1 MRIVNLV
8 ICFLMLAGLV
18 SCGSKTKDG
27 TSSEQSASDSITTE
41 IAINDTDYTDLVKKI
56 YDKFVFAI
64 DSDVDVKPED
74 YFTANALRKLKDVYE
89 YDCEDSPCYAYYAL
103 RTPEQDSKPG
113 TNGESKIYDVER
125 TDGEWYIVSYSDMGW
140 PGRTR
145 IKIVE
150 GKIDDFDRLPAE

>member
-1 MRIVNLV
+1 
-8 ICFLMLAGLV
+8 MLADLV
-18 SCGSKTKDG
+18 SCSSKTNDG
-27 TSSEQSASDSITTE
+27 ASSEQSESDSITTE
-41 IAINDTDYTDLVKKI
+41 IAVYDPDYTNLVKDV

-64 DSDVDVKPED
+64 DSDVNVKPED
-74 YFTANALRKLKDVYE
+74 YFTENALKKLQDAYE
-89 YDCEDSPCYAYYAL
+89 YDFEDGPCYAYYAL

-125 TDGEWYIVSYSDMGW
+125 TDGEWYIVSYSDLGW